1 MKKLIL
7 VLCIAMVGQVCG
19 QHEKYTDLEKGL
31 QRGKT
36 QFYFNNLAYSN
47 DLTLYYQ
54 FRNFSASID
63 FDQKTRIEFIS
74 LINKYFDWEKKA
86 KKMNTTLEK
95 KKMGQINVA
104 VGFYEIAT
112 KKWHYS
118 KDKSG
123 QIIAEMNF
131 NFNRDDGDIR
141 FVVSSYK
148 FSNKTNITMPT
159 WSFAVEEDYLPG
171 LKDDISD
178 KRIKKWRDSFK

>member
-1 MKKLIL
+1 MKNLIL

-19 QHEKYTDLEKGL
+19 QHEKYKDIEKGL
-31 QRGKT
+31 NRGKT
-36 QFYFNNLAYSN
+36 EFYFDNLAYSN
-47 DLTLYYQ
+47 DLRMFYQ
-54 FRNFSASID
+54 FRDFGAYID
-63 FDQKTRIEFIS
+63 FDQTTRIEFIS
-74 LINKYFDWEKKA
+74 LINKYFDWRKKA
-86 KKMNTTLEK
+86 KKMNTTLEE

-104 VGFYEIAT
+104 VGFYDFAS
-112 KKWHYS
+112 KKWYSS

-131 NFNRDDGDIR
+131 NNSDYDNIR

-159 WSFAVEEDYLPG
+159 WSFAVDEDYLLG